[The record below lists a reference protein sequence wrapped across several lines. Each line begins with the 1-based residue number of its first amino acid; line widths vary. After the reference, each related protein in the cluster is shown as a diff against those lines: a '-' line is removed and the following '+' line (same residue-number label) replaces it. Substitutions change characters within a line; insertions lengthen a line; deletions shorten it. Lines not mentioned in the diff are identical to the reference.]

1 MVLRI
6 PPVKGHISIYV
17 SKPAFLVFCG
27 TPEFFLCGARCASVV
42 GRTSGSEIPPM
53 FYHGGGSSACCKI
66 YTCLPPLAMRHL
78 SRHHPSIIQ
87 GFQIPGD
94 VHYHMSLQ
102 RHMRNS
108 LCWVIR
114 VTYLDPI
121 YFLGSI
127 YVTLMTFYEFP
138 HRPPNCTV
146 GPPVRGTAAAAA
158 AGRLDEDGKATH
170 LRHSHEKNPFGTR
183 GIHTRAAFFTRLFF
197 FLLLRVIFRSFGMSS
212 SFLCAAAAFAR
223 HS

>member
-1 MVLRI
+1 MR
-6 PPVKGHISIYV
+6 
-17 SKPAFLVFCG
+17 
-27 TPEFFLCGARCASVV
+27 
-42 GRTSGSEIPPM
+42 
-53 FYHGGGSSACCKI
+53 GSSASCKI
-66 YTCLPPLAMRHL
+66 HTCFPRLAIRRL

-87 GFQIPGD
+87 GFQIIGD

-121 YFLGSI
+121 WLRNFLGSI
-127 YVTLMTFYEFP
+127 YVRLMTFYEFS
-138 HRPPNCTV
+138 HRPLNREV
-146 GPPVRGTAAAAA
+146 GPPVRGAAA

-170 LRHSHEKNPFGTR
+170 LRHSHQKNRSGTR
-183 GIHTRAAFFTRLFF
+183 SIHTRAAFFTRLFF
-197 FLLLRVIFRSFGMSS
+197 FLLLRVIFRSFGVSS

>member
-1 MVLRI
+1 MVPRI

-27 TPEFFLCGARCASVV
+27 TPEFFLCDARCASVV
-42 GRTSGSEIPPM
+42 GRTSGLETPPM
-53 FYHGGGSSACCKI
+53 FYHGG
-66 YTCLPPLAMRHL
+66 LFRVLQDLHVPLTA
-78 SRHHPSIIQ
+78 SYATSESTPSINYP
-87 GFQIPGD
+87 GIPD
-94 VHYHMSLQ
+94 TR
-102 RHMRNS
+102 RHALSHEPSTGHRNS

-127 YVTLMTFYEFP
+127 YVTLMTFYEFS
-138 HRPPNCTV
+138 HRPPNRTV
-146 GPPVRGTAAAAA
+146 GPPVRGAAA

-183 GIHTRAAFFTRLFF
+183 DIHTRSFFHET
-197 FLLLRVIFRSFGMSS
+197 FLLSSIACDFQKLRLEFIVSVRCCHFCSS
-212 SFLCAAAAFAR
+212 
-223 HS
+223 